1 MFYARSTHV
10 EAGIKRRKQA
20 AKAAQLLLVS
30 SQTDDERAAKAAQEQ
45 AIADALAEARA
56 KAEAEYLCK
65 LEAAAAE
72 AHATKEA
79 AIAEAYALM
88 GKETPVELRRSWREI
103 VNEVCEQSNFSTRC
117 ILSRSQTY
125 EVSAVRHFAILAIW
139 AEREDLSLPRIGQLL
154 GGRDHTTI
162 LHSLQKFGFKNREQA
177 HAFVRKCLADGVS
190 AKEAAAIRKAA

>member
-20 AKAAQLLLVS
+20 AKAAQLLLVC
-30 SQTDDERAAKAAQEQ
+30 SQTADERAAKAAQEQ
-45 AIADALAEARA
+45 AIADALAKARA
-56 KAEAEYLCK
+56 EAEAEYLAK
-65 LEAAAAE
+65 LEAAKKEAE
-72 AHATKEA
+72 ANKEA
-79 AIAEAYALM
+79 AIIKAFAMM
-88 GKETPVELRRSWREI
+88 GKEVPDDRRRTWREI
-103 VNEVCEQSNFSTRC
+103 AEDICEQSDYSVRC
-117 ILSRSQTY
+117 ILSRDRNY
-125 EVSAVRHFAILAIW
+125 EITAVRNFVILAIW

-190 AKEAAAIRKAA
+190 AKEAAAICKAA